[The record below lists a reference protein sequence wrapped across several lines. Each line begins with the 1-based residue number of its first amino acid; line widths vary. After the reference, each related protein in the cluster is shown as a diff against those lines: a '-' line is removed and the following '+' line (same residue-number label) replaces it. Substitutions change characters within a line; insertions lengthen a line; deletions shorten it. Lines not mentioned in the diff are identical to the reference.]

1 MKGIAVHANLSYKNQ
16 SNGVFNIMAIL
27 LNVNSTIEGNGSF
40 VVSNSMPL
48 RAGTYG
54 FPVNANLDVANLSAG
69 ESVTIT
75 ADGVQVLNVAAN
87 GSFDFNFN
95 SKRAMDSKTIE
106 IAYTVSG
113 AGSADVVLVCEVPNP

>member
-1 MKGIAVHANLSYKNQ
+1 
-16 SNGVFNIMAIL
+16 MAIL
-27 LNVNSTIEGNGSF
+27 FQVNSKIEGNGSF

-48 RAGTYG
+48 RSGGTG
-54 FPVNANLDVANLSAG
+54 FPVNASLVVSNLSTG

-87 GSFDFNFN
+87 GSHAFKFT
-95 SKRAMDSKTIE
+95 SKRRMDSNTIK

-113 AGSADVVLVCEVPNP
+113 ASSADVVLVADVPNP